1 MTKLGN
7 KERLATK
14 EEMKVLWKIV
24 SGELPIPGILKPIA
38 NLVMP
43 GILDGLDNKVGD
55 RIPEPWQTHCEN
67 LVTMTVNAVEDKI
80 ITQEEVEGVMEYAAK
95 IVDEK
100 IDIPMLDDDVE
111 AIVFLETFRLLAA
124 LLYSAFKKKEKKI
137 A

>member
-1 MTKLGN
+1 MTIGK
-7 KERLATK
+7 KEGLATRD
-14 EEMKVLWKIV
+14 EVKVLWKVV

-67 LVTMTVNAVEDKI
+67 LVTMSVSAVEDKI
-80 ITQEEVEGVMEYAAK
+80 ITQEEVEEVMEYAAK
-95 IVDEK
+95 VVDEK
-100 IDIPMLDDDVE
+100 IDVPMLGDDVE
-111 AIVFLETFRLLAA
+111 AMVFLETFRMLAA
-124 LLYSAFKKKEKKI
+124 LIYSVFKKKEKET

>member
-7 KERLATK
+7 KEGLATK

-67 LVTMTVNAVEDKI
+67 LVTMVVKAVEDKVV
-80 ITQEEVEGVMEYAAK
+80 TKEEAEEIAVYAAGVANEQIDLK
-95 IVDEK
+95 I
-100 IDIPMLDDDVE
+100 LADDVQ
-111 AIVFLETFRLLAA
+111 ALVFEETLRTLAV
-124 LLYSAFKKKEKKI
+124 LLYGVFVKEEKET